1 MKKKQKTGHSN
12 DWLFQKW
19 GEIFDMMLD
28 MTSLKKYSIANG
40 MEDLLQEEG
49 FIRPFTLTMSGHFT
63 VLKELRGIKKIIKYL
78 EVEKASFDLI

>member
-1 MKKKQKTGHSN
+1 
-12 DWLFQKW
+12 
-19 GEIFDMMLD
+19 
-28 MTSLKKYSIANG
+28 

-49 FIRPFTLTMSGHFT
+49 FVRPFTLTMSGHFT